1 MHIGTTNCRQLLQS
15 LAALPAAALVMA
27 PQTAMAAATK
37 IITFNESVLVAGGKD
52 NFFDMKGVVLVS

>member
-1 MHIGTTNCRQLLQS
+1 MNLGTTNRRQLLQS

-37 IITFNESVLVAGGKD
+37 IITFNGSIL
-52 NFFDMKGVVLVS
+52 